1 MHTVIAFAVLG
12 LGIGG
17 VYGLLGNGLVLIYRG
32 SGLVNFAHG
41 AMAMAAAYTF
51 YELDR
56 VKGWNVGLAFVAS
69 VALLALIG
77 VLTQVILMR
86 RLRDAAPISRLIGT
100 LGVLALLDGL
110 FSKWFGASS
119 NTVLPPILPHGPL
132 HIGSYTVDK
141 QALCLLGIGA
151 IICLA
156 LYLWSRFSASGLAIT
171 AVAESPEA
179 AATLGWSP
187 QGLATLTWGT
197 GAALAG
203 IAGILIAP
211 TTGLVVTNMTL
222 IVVSAMAAALLG
234 GFESFPV
241 VFGAGVVIGVVQSE
255 MARYVTAPGWS
266 DSLPFI
272 VITIALVVRG
282 RGLPVRGHVLEQ
294 LPRLASG
301 VVPVRVVLPLTVLLC
316 VGIETVF
323 SQNLTLALTVQITVA
338 IILLSIVVVT
348 GFAGQLSLAQYA
360 LAGIGAFVAGRL
372 SAAEGWPF
380 ILCLVAGVLGAAAAG
395 AVVGAPALRTRGVN
409 LAIITLG
416 LAVAVQDLI
425 FLNPNYTG
433 GFGGTTVTTPK
444 LFGLSIDPI
453 ATPGRYAI
461 FCCLCLLGVTIVV
474 GNVRRSRVGRRLIAV
489 RANENA
495 AASLGVSVTG
505 AKLYA
510 FAFGAGVAG
519 LGGVLL
525 AFQNPVLQFNS
536 FDPLTSVNFV
546 GYATIGGVGHLAGPL
561 YGSGFQNGGLGSLVL
576 SKFGDLDSWLP
587 VIGGVAL
594 ILVLLQNPDG
604 IAGTPAPKWL
614 KRLTHRRTAA
624 PGVPGAPVVPEPAG
638 KTVAGNAD
646 AACALPGEGPGSG
659 AALAGSELGPPRARL
674 KVSDLTVR
682 FGGVVAV
689 DAVSLEVA
697 PGEIVGLI
705 GPNGAGKT
713 TFIEAV
719 TGFVAPQAG
728 AVFLGDAD
736 LSRVRPYQRAR
747 AGIVRTFQSL
757 ELFEDFS
764 AWDNFQ
770 VAIEPRDRMAY
781 LTGLVHPGRASLSET
796 AEAVIDLFG
805 LKPYLD
811 RFPRDLPYGTR
822 RLLGIARA
830 VACGPNTLLLDEPA
844 AGLDDGT
851 TSRLATLLRMLAVSS
866 NVGVLLVEHDMNLV
880 MEVCDRIVVMD
891 FGKVICSG
899 APAEVRADPAVIAAY
914 LGETDESGPVG
925 SATGAVEGGLAT
937 HGSRVTEEDR

>member
-141 QALCLLGIGA
+141 QALCLVGIGA

-156 LYLWSRFSASGLAIT
+156 LYIWSKFSASGLAIT

-211 TTGLVVTNMTL
+211 VTGLVVTNMTL

-241 VFGAGVVIGVVQSE
+241 VFAAGVVIGVVQSE

-266 DSLPFI
+266 DSLP
-272 VITIALVVRG
+272 
-282 RGLPVRGHVLEQ
+282 
-294 LPRLASG
+294 SG

-338 IILLSIVVVT
+338 IILLSVVVVT

-360 LAGIGAFVAGRL
+360 LAGVGAFVAGRL
-372 SAAEGWPF
+372 SAAQGWPF

-416 LAVAVQDLI
+416 LAVAVQDLV

-433 GFGGTTVTTPK
+433 GFGGTTVTSPK

-453 ATPGRYAI
+453 ETPGRYAI
-461 FCCLCLLGVTIVV
+461 FCCLCLLAVTIVV

-525 AFQNPVLQFNS
+525 AFQNPVLQFNT

-576 SKFGDLDSWLP
+576 SKFGDLDAWLP

-614 KRLTHRRTAA
+614 KRLTRRRAS
-624 PGVPGAPVVPEPAG
+624 VLGAPVLPEPAG
-638 KTVAGNAD
+638 KALAGNAD
-646 AACALPGEGPGSG
+646 AAVAVPGERPGSG
-659 AALAGSELGPPRARL
+659 AAVAGSELSRARL

-736 LSRVRPYQRAR
+736 LSRVRPYKRAR

-781 LTGLVHPGRASLSET
+781 LTGLVHPGRARLSET

-851 TSRLATLLRMLAVSS
+851 TARLASLLRMLAVTSD
-866 NVGVLLVEHDMNLV
+866 VGVLLVEHDMNLV

-914 LGETDESGPVG
+914 LGETDASGVVG
-925 SATGAVEGGLAT
+925 SAAGSVEGGLAT
-937 HGSRVTEEDR
+937 HGSRVSEEKR

>member
-69 VALLALIG
+69 VALLGLIG

-132 HIGSYTVDK
+132 HIGGYTIDK

-151 IICLA
+151 VICLA

-171 AVAESPEA
+171 AVAESPDA

-241 VFGAGVVIGVVQSE
+241 VFAAGVVIGVVQSE

-360 LAGIGAFVAGRL
+360 LAGVGAFVAGRL
-372 SAAEGWPF
+372 SAAQGWPF
-380 ILCLVAGVLGAAAAG
+380 ILCLIAGVLGAAAAG

-433 GFGGTTVTTPK
+433 GFGGTTVASPK

-453 ATPGRYAI
+453 ETPGRYAI
-461 FCCLCLLGVTIVV
+461 FCCLCLLAVTIVV

-576 SKFGDLDSWLP
+576 SKFGDLDAWLP

-614 KRLTHRRTAA
+614 KRLAHRRTS
-624 PGVPGAPVVPEPAG
+624 VPVRVSEA
-638 KTVAGNAD
+638 VAGNAG
-646 AACALPGEGPGSG
+646 ATFAVPGQAQGSG
-659 AALAGSELGPPRARL
+659 AAVAGSELGPRARL

-736 LSRVRPYQRAR
+736 LSRVRPYKRAR
-747 AGIVRTFQSL
+747 AGVVRTFQSL

-770 VAIEPRDRMAY
+770 VAIEPRDRKAY
-781 LTGLVHPGRASLSET
+781 LTGLVHPGRARLSET

-805 LKPYLD
+805 LKPHLD

-844 AGLDDGT
+844 AGLDDAT
-851 TSRLATLLRMLAVSS
+851 TARLASLLRMLAVTSD
-866 NVGVLLVEHDMNLV
+866 VGVLLVEHDMNLV

-914 LGETDESGPVG
+914 LGETDASGAVG
-925 SATGAVEGGLAT
+925 SEAGAIASGLAT
-937 HGSRVTEEDR
+937 HGSRVTEEKR

>member
-1 MHTVIAFAVLG
+1 MHTIVAFAVLG

-56 VKGWNVGLAFVAS
+56 VQGWSAAPAFVAS
-69 VALLALIG
+69 VALLGLIG

-86 RLRDAAPISRLIGT
+86 RLRDSAPISRLIGT

-110 FSKWFGASS
+110 FSKWFGAST
-119 NTVLPPILPHGPL
+119 NTVVPPILPHGPL
-132 HIGSYTVDK
+132 HIGSYTIDK

-151 IICLA
+151 LICLA
-156 LYLWSRFSASGLAIT
+156 LYCWSKYSARGLAIS

-187 QGLATLTWGT
+187 QGLATLTWGG

-234 GFESFPV
+234 GFESFPI
-241 VFGAGVVIGVVQSE
+241 VFAAGVVIGVVQSE

-266 DSLPFI
+266 DSLPFL
-272 VITIALVVRG
+272 VITVALVVRG
-282 RGLPVRGHVLEQ
+282 RGLPVRGHVLDQ

-301 VVPVRVVLPLTVLLC
+301 FVPLRVVLPVTVLVC
-316 VGIETVF
+316 IGTETIF

-348 GFAGQLSLAQYA
+348 GYAGQLSLAQFA
-360 LAGIGAFVAGRL
+360 LAGVGAYVAGRL
-372 SAAEGWPF
+372 SAAQGWPF
-380 ILCLVAGVLGAAAAG
+380 ILCLIAGVVGAAG
-395 AVVGAPALRTRGVN
+395 AGAVIGAPALRTRGVN

-416 LAVAVQDLI
+416 LAVAVQDLV

-433 GFGGTTVTTPK
+433 GFGGTTVASPK

-461 FCCLCLLGVTIVV
+461 FCCLCLLGVTVVV
-474 GNVRRSRVGRRLIAV
+474 GNVRRARVGRRLIAV
-489 RANENA
+489 RANERA

-510 FAFGAGVAG
+510 FSLGAAVAG

-525 AFQNPVLQFNS
+525 AFQNPVLQFNT

-546 GYATIGGVGHLAGPL
+546 GYATIGGIGHLAGPL

-576 SKFGDLDSWLP
+576 SKFGNLDVWLP

-594 ILVLLQNPDG
+594 ILVLIQNPDG
-604 IAGTPAPKWL
+604 IAGTPAPKWIR
-614 KRLTHRRTAA
+614 RLTHPRRSSVL
-624 PGVPGAPVVPEPAG
+624 VPVLPEAVGGTEPQPIE
-638 KTVAGNAD
+638 AD
-646 AACALPGEGPGSG
+646 GQSPGEGPKRRASV
-659 AALAGSELGPPRARL
+659 AESSTPSPRARL
-674 KVSDLTVR
+674 TVSDLTVR

-689 DAVSLEVA
+689 DAVGLDVS

-713 TFIEAV
+713 TFIDAV
-719 TGFVAPQAG
+719 TGFLTPQG
-728 AVFLGDAD
+728 GTVVLGDED
-736 LSRVRPYQRAR
+736 LSRVRPYKRAR

-770 VAIEPRDRMAY
+770 VAVEPRDRMAY
-781 LTGLVHPGRASLSET
+781 LTGMVAPGRAALDAT
-796 AEAVIDLFG
+796 AEEVIESFG
-805 LKPYLD
+805 LAPHLEQ
-811 RFPRDLPYGTR
+811 FPRDLPYGTR

-830 VACGPNTLLLDEPA
+830 VACSPNTLLLDEPA
-844 AGLDDGT
+844 AGLDDAT
-851 TSRLATLLRMLAVSS
+851 TTKLASLLRMLATESD
-866 NVGVLLVEHDMNLV
+866 VGILLVEHDMNLV
-880 MEVCDRIVVMD
+880 MEVCDRIVVLD

-899 APAEVRADPAVIAAY
+899 VPADVRSDPAVIAAY
-914 LGETDESGPVG
+914 LGETDTIESVG
-925 SATGAVEGGLAT
+925 STAGAAEGRLTT
-937 HGSRVTEEDR
+937 HGSQVTRDQR